1 MKTQNLRKK
10 LSLKK
15 ITIASLEQKQLDLLR
30 GGTLPTEWCTMK
42 KGCVPTRDTCDT
54 CEPYC

>member
-1 MKTQNLRKK
+1 MKTQNLRSK

-42 KGCVPTRDTCDT
+42 KGCVPTRDTG
-54 CEPYC
+54 YSV